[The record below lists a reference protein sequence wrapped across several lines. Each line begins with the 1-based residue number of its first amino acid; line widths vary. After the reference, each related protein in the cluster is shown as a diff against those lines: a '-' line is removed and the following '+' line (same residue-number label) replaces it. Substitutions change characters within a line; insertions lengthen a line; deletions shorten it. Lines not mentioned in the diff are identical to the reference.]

1 MQGFGGAVRDAVDS
15 TATVNDAVCATT
27 AVDVPVI
34 EFSAR
39 RAPCS
44 FYDVKDYPFGVLV
57 T

>member
-1 MQGFGGAVRDAVDS
+1 MQGFGGTVRDAVDS
-15 TATVNDAVCATT
+15 TATVDDAVCATT

-34 EFSAR
+34 EFSTR

-44 FYDVKDYPFGVLV
+44 FYDVKDHPFGVLV